1 LKIER
6 KIVKIEKKIA
16 RLIGL
21 WMVLLSPFTFHLSPL
36 SAQNMTSSPY
46 SRYAYGDLNENVP
59 TAYRAMGGVGIGMR
73 SNRAI
78 NSAQPA
84 SFTACDSLTFMFDL
98 AASVNWSRYRDA
110 GGMKNKANGNLEYV
124 TMQFPLYKRWVAMS
138 LGLQPYSSVGYNI
151 QLRDSTAGGDYDYT
165 LAYVGEGNISQVYGG
180 LSVNVCN
187 WLALGANVYYM
198 WGDLERARSVV
209 FDDATINTTIQY
221 EMLHVSNVRLR
232 YGAQFFHTFGDHSF
246 NLGAIYENRMKLH
259 SDLLQLD
266 TDTLSLSNTGWE
278 LPMVWGVGASYTW
291 DNRLTVAFD
300 FERQCMAAAL
310 YNGAPGSASGLQ
322 DRNRYAFGAEY
333 RHNPQG
339 RKYVERVMWRAG
351 VNVQDEYLASIGAKR
366 VTASLGVG
374 FPLYTIGTVINTTL
388 EYTHRGNAA
397 GLEDNSLRLTIG
409 ASIAENWFF
418 KRRL

>member
-1 LKIER
+1 M
-6 KIVKIEKKIA
+6 KIEKKIA